1 MSTQEYLGFEAAQS
15 VRRIPFKTAKV
26 VPGIVSGTH
35 ILIVSGETACVNMKV
50 RLSPLIYIR
59 CPEYWG
65 IEVLGELQGGRCF
78 IGIVPT
84 PFTVSMQLNGIVGSK
99 GIEVL
104 GAKQAQRIKV
114 AGGCK
119 STVAFQA
126 DLVQQ

>member
-1 MSTQEYLGFEAAQS
+1 MSTEQYLDFEAAQS

-26 VPGIVSGTH
+26 VPGFVSGTY

-65 IEVLGELQGGRCF
+65 IEVLGELEDGHCI

-84 PFTVSMQLNGIVGSK
+84 PFTVSRQLNGTIGSK

-104 GAKQAQRIKV
+104 GAKQAKKIKV

-119 STVAFQA
+119 STGAFRA
-126 DLVQQ
+126 EPVKL

>member
-1 MSTQEYLGFEAAQS
+1 MSTEQYLDFEAAQS

-35 ILIVSGETACVNMKV
+35 ILIVSGTTACVNMKV

-59 CPEYWG
+59 CPDYWG
-65 IEVLGELQGGRCF
+65 IEVIGELKGGHCI

-84 PFTVSMQLNGIVGSK
+84 PFTVSMQLNGMIGSK

-104 GAKQAQRIKV
+104 GAKQAKKIKV

-119 STVAFQA
+119 TTGAFQA
-126 DLVQQ
+126 EPVEL

>member
-1 MSTQEYLGFEAAQS
+1 MSTQQYLDFEAAQS

-26 VPGIVSGTH
+26 VTGIVSGTY
-35 ILIVSGETACVNMKV
+35 ILIVSGETACINMKV
-50 RLSPLIYIR
+50 RLSPLIYVR

-65 IEVLGELQGGRCF
+65 IEVLGELQGGHCI

-84 PFTVSMQLNGIVGSK
+84 PYQVFIQLNGITGSK

-104 GAKQAQRIKV
+104 GAGQSKRIKV

-119 STVAFQA
+119 SAASF
-126 DLVQQ
+126 DLAEAKA

>member
-1 MSTQEYLGFEAAQS
+1 MSTQQYLDFEAAQS

-26 VPGIVSGTH
+26 VTGIVSGTY

-65 IEVLGELQGGRCF
+65 IEVIGELQGGHC
-78 IGIVPT
+78 ILGILPT
-84 PFTVSMQLNGIVGSK
+84 PFTVAMQLNGVIGSK

-104 GAKQAQRIKV
+104 GAKQAKKIKV

-119 STVAFQA
+119 PTLSFQA
-126 DLVQQ
+126 EPVQL

>member
-1 MSTQEYLGFEAAQS
+1 MSTQQYLDFEAAQS

-65 IEVLGELQGGRCF
+65 IEVIGELQGGHCF

-84 PFTVSMQLNGIVGSK
+84 QFTVSIQLNGIVGSK

-104 GAKQAQRIKV
+104 GAKQAKKIKV

-119 STVAFQA
+119 STAAFQA
-126 DLVQQ
+126 DPVEM

>member
-1 MSTQEYLGFEAAQS
+1 MSTQEFLAFEAAQS
-15 VRRIPFKTAKV
+15 IRRIPFKTAKV

-35 ILIVSGETACVNMKV
+35 ILIVSGETACINMKV

-65 IEVLGELQGGRCF
+65 IEVIGTLAGHC
-78 IGIVPT
+78 IVGIVPT
-84 PFTVSMQLNGIVGSK
+84 PYTVSIQLTGITGSK

-104 GAKQAQRIKV
+104 GAGQSKRIKV

-119 STVAFQA
+119 PIVSFEASAAVS
-126 DLVQQ
+126 